1 MFTCDVSLCPSVATA
16 LSVFPNEGQ
25 GSTVSVETTLKAA
38 ARTRSHFIVTFFLIL
53 HFNCGF
59 DSTVLRR
66 KVTPCKKKG
75 VPKWA
80 LCVVCTTNKVL
91 LWLTA
96 GVIVSWWLWL
106 HQMTIYIDKTYIYI
120 PYISLL
126 GMALYHGLF
135 QMYSRESVDSL
146 WLFNRC

>member
-1 MFTCDVSLCPSVATA
+1 MWCVAVSQCCNNFKRLSQWRAGINCECWDDTEGCCPNTKPFYCD
-16 LSVFPNEGQ
+16 
-25 GSTVSVETTLKAA
+25 
-38 ARTRSHFIVTFFLIL
+38 IFLIL

-106 HQMTIYIDKTYIYI
+106 HQMPIYIDKTYIYI

-126 GMALYHGLF
+126 GMALYHSLF
-135 QMYSRESVDSL
+135 QMYSRESVGSL
-146 WLFNRC
+146 WLLNRW